1 MAIEIKV
8 LRICII
14 VFKTASHFGPWNN
27 HADGNIKE
35 LSGPL
40 NL

>member
-8 LRICII
+8 LRICFI

-27 HADGNIKE
+27 RVDDNIKE
-35 LSGPL
+35 LSGPF